1 MITAMVAVSVVAYII
16 IFVYCRGL
24 GYEWLASYGIAG
36 ISSVV
41 SGFAFFGI
49 VTAVDNFII
58 IPIQAKR
65 LRDQIDR
72 GRNAYGKLIQTTG
85 KRPWKNFTFQ
95 RS

>member
-1 MITAMVAVSVVAYII
+1 MTIAMVAVSVVAYII

-24 GYEWLASYGIAG
+24 GYEWLASYGIGAMG
-36 ISSVV
+36 AII

-65 LRDQIDR
+65 LRNQIDK
-72 GRNAYGKLIQTTG
+72 GRNAYGKPIQTTG
-85 KRPWKNFTFQ
+85 RRP
-95 RS
+95 